1 MKNYVAS
8 TTINFEGSKFY
19 VRPGDMLTHD
29 AQHGNSLA
37 VYRNGQ
43 LVKVLKADS
52 LIVEAFLKSKFITE
66 VKKPAKP
73 ILNLGILT
81 KEQMYRRLFRFCYFD
96 HCSGSFIRI
105 TRLILVN
112 LLLVHLLRCTDAAIR
127 LNRVLRNLQ
136 RIA

>member
-1 MKNYVAS
+1 MKSYIAS

-73 ILNLGILT
+73 IPNLGILT
-81 KEQMYRRLFRFCYFD
+81 KEQGEEVAKRLKISVNAR
-96 HCSGSFIRI
+96 SGP
-105 TRLILVN
+105 T
-112 LLLVHLLRCTDAAIR
+112 
-127 LNRVLRNLQ
+127 
-136 RIA
+136 